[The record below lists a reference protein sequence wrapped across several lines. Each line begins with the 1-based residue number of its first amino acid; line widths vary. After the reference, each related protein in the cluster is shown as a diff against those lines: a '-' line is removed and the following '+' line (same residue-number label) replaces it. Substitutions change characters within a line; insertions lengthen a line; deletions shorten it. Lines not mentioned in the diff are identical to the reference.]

1 MPEALNYIR
10 EGVGAGLGQAA
21 GALKTASAF
30 VLPPAAPFT
39 NIETPNKTCMFLIIL
54 YVFLILYKK
63 EVMSIINKFLK

>member
-1 MPEALNYIR
+1 MADGLNFIR
-10 EGVGAGLGQAA
+10 EGVGAGLEQAS
-21 GALKTASAF
+21 GALKTASEF
-30 VLPPAAPFT
+30 IQPPARFT